1 MNVFEEVLLE
11 SEDKPIYANNYE
23 LSPINGLNMTAKEI
37 GMYFFIADELDKG
50 LCM

>member
-23 LSPINGLNMTAKEI
+23 LSPMK
-37 GMYFFIADELDKG
+37 DKSYDAAG
-50 LCM
+50 VGKKGQGPNICTLI